1 MLINIPGPPIA
12 KKRPR
17 FARRGKFV
25 TTYNP
30 QETEEGRWITLAM
43 TQINRTVEGPI
54 VLGCIFLM
62 PIPKS
67 ASKKKQAEMQAGTI
81 KHVKKPDLD
90 NLVKFCKDCL
100 NNLAWRDDSQVIR
113 LVAEK
118 HYSSEPGT
126 WVRISP
132 A

>member
-1 MLINIPGPPIA
+1 MS
-12 KKRPR
+12 
-17 FARRGKFV
+17 
-25 TTYNP
+25 
-30 QETEEGRWITLAM
+30 
-43 TQINRTVEGPI
+43 QINRTVEGPI

-67 ASKKKQAEMQAGTI
+67 ASKKKQAEMQSGEI
-81 KHVKKPDLD
+81 KHTKKPDLD
-90 NLVKFCKDCL
+90 NLVKFAKDCL
-100 NNLAWRDDSQVIR
+100 NNLAWKDDSQVIR